1 MSKNAKVLWNN
12 KTKGNKQDSQTRTK
26 LLICLWDMN
35 PLWMN
40 LSLIITL
47 F

>member
-1 MSKNAKVLWNN
+1 VQKSVDTIKPKGISKIAK
-12 KTKGNKQDSQTRTK
+12 TRTK
-26 LLICLWDMN
+26 LLICLWKMI
-35 PLWMN
+35 PLRMN